1 MEAPPRFA
9 ERPTIPDAGSEEEKR
24 WSKMS
29 TITYDGGYIRS
40 QYGNFVQTWNVAGQN
55 LTCSSATQVTRS
67 AYTAS
72 RTNKIGG
79 ASTSVSVP
87 SSTYTKYA
95 RKNGSGAAGGD
106 PFYFQTDIGGYSVRV
121 GGDIQTLISY
131 ICANTNT
138 QFGTLTIFSNRGAI
152 YGPFSAS
159 SET

>member
-1 MEAPPRFA
+1 MEASPRFA
-9 ERPTIPDAGSEEEKR
+9 ERPTIPDAGSDEEKR

-138 QFGTLTIFSNRGAI
+138 QFGTLTTFSNRGAI